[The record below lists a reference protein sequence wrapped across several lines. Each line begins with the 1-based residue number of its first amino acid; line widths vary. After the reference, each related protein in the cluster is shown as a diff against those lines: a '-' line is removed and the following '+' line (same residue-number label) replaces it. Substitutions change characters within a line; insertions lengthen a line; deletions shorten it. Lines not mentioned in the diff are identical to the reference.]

1 MPHRAVRDR
10 SLELIPIH
18 PAARIPREFT
28 DRISGQ
34 MAGGLKCRTPHSFAV
49 KCPQVDVCIDV
60 LFKLAED
67 ADAEWPD
74 EQFVS
79 IQSKLADLAE
89 KSGRGGRIV
98 RRGTCG

>member
-1 MPHRAVRDR
+1 
-10 SLELIPIH
+10 
-18 PAARIPREFT
+18 
-28 DRISGQ
+28 
-34 MAGGLKCRTPHSFAV
+34 
-49 KCPQVDVCIDV
+49 VDVCIDV
-60 LFKLAED
+60 LFKRAED
-67 ADAEWPD
+67 ADAEWAE